1 MVSPHSRFMLGG
13 GKMNCHEKRLSRA
26 VMRSNMRFQYLI
38 GFGALSSVLILDAKN
53 PSESIVFQPSEAQ
66 NRISVPN
73 FQWKLKG
80 VSA

>member
-1 MVSPHSRFMLGG
+1 
-13 GKMNCHEKRLSRA
+13 
-26 VMRSNMRFQYLI
+26 MRFQYLI